1 MIRRVLVAL
10 VGSAALA
17 APAAH
22 ADSVYWSLNVGAPGV
37 ATTLSNAYP
46 APPVVYSPPPVY
58 YAPPPALPRVYF
70 APPPRP
76 VVYGYAPAYVPIAPG
91 YLHRRRERAHWYH
104 DHDRRDWDR
113 GPRWDRR

>member
-10 VGSAALA
+10 AGSAALA

-22 ADSVYWSLNVGAPGV
+22 ADSVYWSLNVGAPGIV
-37 ATTLSNAYP
+37 TSVSNAYP

-58 YAPPPALPRVYF
+58 YPPPPALPPVYF

-76 VVYGYAPAYVPIAPG
+76 VVYGYGPAYAPLYVRPG
-91 YLHRRRERAHWYH
+91 YRYRHWERAHWRH
-104 DHDRRDWDR
+104 DHDHRGWDR
-113 GPRWDRR
+113 H